1 MGDRTHAGEARGREP
16 ERGIEAPAPT
26 NPPAGLPLVPT
37 ERHWIFLAVCAL
49 GVSSIVTQ
57 LVLMRE
63 LLCVFAGNEL
73 VLGIVLGSWLL
84 TTGLGTY
91 LGRGVSGLTRPLS
104 VLVVA
109 QLLVATL
116 PLADVVL
123 VRVLPDVLFAPGAQV
138 GVIGTAVS
146 SVLLLL
152 PYCVVAGYLLALA
165 CSALGRGDAVSI
177 GQVYFLDNLGDIAG
191 GVFFTVAI
199 VFVANHF
206 HLLYVPAA
214 LNLGMALLLAWKLRR
229 RVALLAAVTVTVGTI
244 GVVAAV
250 DLDAVSTA
258 RQYLGQNV
266 LLHTQSPFGN
276 LVVTEAQ
283 GQLNFIESGVP
294 LFSTQGVEEVE
305 ETVHYAMAQ
314 RPHTRRVL
322 LISGGL
328 TGTAEE
334 VLKYGVEA
342 VDYVELD
349 PVILSAARRF
359 VPENLDD
366 PRVEAVSGDG
376 RRFVR
381 STDRRYGVVIVD
393 LPDPSTAQI
402 NRFYTAE
409 FFREVK
415 RILEPD
421 GVVAISLA
429 HYENVVSAVL
439 AGLLSVARRT
449 LRTAYAN
456 TLVVPGGSVY
466 LLASDGPLHRDIFAR
481 IRAAGVD
488 TEFVRPGYLSA
499 VLSED
504 RVGEVERALSRE
516 VPVNTDLRPVLY
528 FRQLVYWTRQLGG
541 NVGLLALGLGVLMAA
556 YLLRVGPVPMAL
568 FTTGCAA
575 STLEVVVLFGLQMVH
590 GFVYARV
597 GLIVTL
603 FIVGLAVGSAIANRA
618 LARLGRHHLVI
629 LEIGIAGFAAIV
641 PVVLIAA
648 GSLTSWSELGSTLSA
663 DVVFPILALTPGV
676 LVGMEFPLAA
686 RVEFDGV
693 GRTASRLYTADFL
706 GACLGAVVVGGIL
719 IPVLGV
725 VMVCVLAAALNV
737 ASGIWVW
744 ATRQG

>member
-1 MGDRTHAGEARGREP
+1 MTVRAHADEASGQEP
-16 ERGIEAPAPT
+16 ECESETQAAHGRP
-26 NPPAGLPLVPT
+26 
-37 ERHWIFLAVCAL
+37 WIFLAVCAL

-73 VLGIVLGSWLL
+73 VFGIVLGSWLL
-84 TTGLGTY
+84 TTGLGTF
-91 LGRGVSGLTRPLS
+91 LGRGAPRLTHPIS
-104 VLVVA
+104 VLVAA

-116 PLADVVL
+116 PLVDVVL
-123 VRVLPDVLFAPGAQV
+123 VRVLPDVIFAPGAQV
-138 GVIGTAVS
+138 GVVGTAVS

-165 CSALGRGDAVSI
+165 CCALARAGAASI

-191 GVFFTVAI
+191 GLFFTVAI

-214 LNLGMALLLAWKLRR
+214 LNLATALLLAWKLRQR
-229 RVALLAAVTVTVGTI
+229 AALLVATAVTIATI
-244 GVVAAV
+244 GVVVGV
-250 DLDAVSTA
+250 DLDAMSTA
-258 RQYLGQNV
+258 RQYPGQNV

-276 LVVTEAQ
+276 LVVTESQ

-294 LFSTQGVEEVE
+294 LFSTQEVEEVE

-314 RPHTRRVL
+314 RPQAHRVL

-349 PVILSAARRF
+349 PVILRAARRF

-366 PRVEAVSGDG
+366 PRIEAVVGDG

-402 NRFYTAE
+402 NRFYTVE
-409 FFREVK
+409 FFHEVK
-415 RILEPD
+415 RILEPG

-429 HYENVVSAVL
+429 HYENVVSPEL
-439 AGLLSVARRT
+439 AGLLSVGKQT
-449 LRTAYAN
+449 LRSAFTN
-456 TLVVPGGSVY
+456 TLIIPGGSVY
-466 LLASDGPLHRDIFAR
+466 LLASDGPLSRDVFAR
-481 IRAAGVD
+481 IRAARVQ
-488 TEFVRPGYLSA
+488 TELVRPGYLSA
-499 VLSED
+499 VLAAD
-504 RVGEVERALSRE
+504 RVGEVERALSADA
-516 VPVNTDLRPVLY
+516 PLNTDLRPVLY
-528 FRQLVYWTRQLGG
+528 FRQMIYWTRQLGG
-541 NVGLLALGLGVLMAA
+541 NVGLLALGVGVFMAA

-597 GLIVTL
+597 GLVVTL
-603 FIVGLAVGSAIANRA
+603 SLVGLAIGSALANRV
-618 LARLGRHHLVI
+618 LARLGRQHLVA
-629 LEIGIAGFAAIV
+629 LEIGIAVFAALV
-641 PVVLIAA
+641 PVALIAA
-648 GSLTSWSELGSTLSA
+648 GALARGSELGNTASA
-663 DVVFPILALTPGV
+663 DVVFPILAFAPGV
-676 LVGMEFPLAA
+676 LVGLEFPLAA

-693 GRTASRLYTADFL
+693 GRTASRLYTADFM
-706 GACLGAVVVGGIL
+706 GACLGAVVVGAVL

-725 VMVCVLAAALNV
+725 VWVCVLTAALNI
-737 ASGIWVW
+737 ASGLWVW
-744 ATRQG
+744 STRQG